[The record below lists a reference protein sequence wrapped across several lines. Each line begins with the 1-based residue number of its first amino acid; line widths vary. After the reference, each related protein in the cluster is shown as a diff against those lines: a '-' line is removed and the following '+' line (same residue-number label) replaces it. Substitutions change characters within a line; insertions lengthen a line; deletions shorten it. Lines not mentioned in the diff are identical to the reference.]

1 MQTQNVI
8 HRAQPMVYSW
18 MIKKLK
24 LLASAYE
31 GLKLTFIHHN
41 HEKILRAQR
50 PPEPKPVML
59 PNRGTTKTKYQRAKR
74 IFFFLRQEKELGEQN
89 FDSLQA

>member
-74 IFFFLRQEKELGEQN
+74 NFFFSEAGKRIRGTK
-89 FDSLQA
+89 F